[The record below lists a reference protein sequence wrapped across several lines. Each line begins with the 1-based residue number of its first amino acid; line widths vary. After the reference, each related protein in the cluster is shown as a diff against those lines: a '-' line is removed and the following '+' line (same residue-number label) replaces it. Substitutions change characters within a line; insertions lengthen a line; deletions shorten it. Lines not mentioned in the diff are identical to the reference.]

1 MTSMRIAQHGMRISQ
16 HAATP
21 LSLVMIFLLTM
32 PGWSWGTVPPSASD
46 LAAATLKRDS
56 ERCRAQANLDAC
68 YDAIRWSPRDP
79 ALLVALGDA
88 LERANRPVEAVRA
101 YRRAVALAP
110 STPGVAA
117 KISAA
122 EAKQGSKRGSG
133 GPSTPDA
140 AAHAAAAN
148 RRASNADPVAQSH

>member
-1 MTSMRIAQHGMRISQ
+1 MMSRRISRQ
-16 HAATP
+16 AATHTA
-21 LSLVMIFLLTM
+21 LVLVFLLATA
-32 PGWSWGTVPPSASD
+32 GWSWETVRPSAGD
-46 LAAATLKRDS
+46 PATATLKRDS

-101 YRRAVALAP
+101 YRRAVTLAP
-110 STPGVAA
+110 NTPGVAA

-122 EAKQGSKRGSG
+122 ETKQSSRRAPRNPSPPDTAAQAASSK
-133 GPSTPDA
+133 
-140 AAHAAAAN
+140 
-148 RRASNADPVAQSH
+148 RASNAEPAAQSH

>member
-1 MTSMRIAQHGMRISQ
+1 MTSMRISQHGMLISQ

-21 LSLVMIFLLTM
+21 VSLVLIFLLSM
-32 PGWSWGTVPPSASD
+32 PGWSRGAVPPAAGDS
-46 LAAATLKRDS
+46 AAATLKRDS
-56 ERCRAQANLDAC
+56 ERCRAQSNLDSC

-88 LERANRPVEAVRA
+88 MERANRPVEAVRA

-122 EAKQGSKRGSG
+122 EAKQTSRRGSG
-133 GPSTPDA
+133 GPSTPDT
-140 AAHAAAAN
+140 AAHAAASN
-148 RRASNADPVAQSH
+148 RRASNAEPVAQSH